1 MLEKA
6 GKNSGDNRRDNR
18 GLVLRMVATG
28 ACRTRRDLV
37 VRTGLSKMTISNIVG
52 EMIDGDV
59 LRESEVVCSEEPG
72 RNPVR
77 LRLSPEAP
85 KAAGVAFLPGRCE
98 SVLCG
103 LDLRVFRRA
112 GTDLPKDAPEA
123 VRRETALRLLDKMLS
138 GMAGVRAIGLAADLP
153 WRPGGEQMCPSE
165 SVRPAVRE
173 RYGLPVF
180 LEDTCQSALLVE
192 SLFGRA
198 RNCRDVLFVS
208 LGDRVGSAVL
218 SGGQLCRGR
227 GRTAPGAGP
236 CHHLRRWPSLPVRR
250 PWLPG
255 AVRSFAGGAE
265 KTVSSNG
272 TGGFLRRFLP
282 DNRQRGSRPG
292 VPGDRGLSGC
302 GDRQRPESAEQ
313 RTGVAGRRRTLLDR
327 PARGGS
333 GIRHR
338 PPAPSGWGR
347 QSPGEKAA
355 LPGGGSAS
363 GGGLRRDRPDL
374 LGGATS
380 SKRVIS
386 RGGLPQYR
394 KSHKKYIF
402 LL

>member
-138 GMAGVRAIGLAADLP
+138 GTAGVRAIGLAADLLQ
-153 WRPGGEQMCPSE
+153 RPGGEQMCPSE

-227 GRTAPGAGP
+227 GG
-236 CHHLRRWPSLPVRR
+236 R
-250 PWLPG
+250 PLG
-255 AVRSFAGGAE
+255 LGHVTICAGGRPCRC
-265 KTVSSNG
+265 
-272 TGGFLRRFLP
+272 GGRGCLELYDRSPEVLKNCIIERDWRLP
-282 DNRQRGSRPG
+282 TPI
-292 VPGDRGLSGC
+292 
-302 GDRQRPESAEQ
+302 SA
-313 RTGVAGRRRTLLDR
+313 G
-327 PARGGS
+327 
-333 GIRHR
+333 
-338 PPAPSGWGR
+338 
-347 QSPGEKAA
+347 
-355 LPGGGSAS
+355 
-363 GGGLRRDRPDL
+363 
-374 LGGATS
+374 
-380 SKRVIS
+380 
-386 RGGLPQYR
+386 
-394 KSHKKYIF
+394 
-402 LL
+402 

>member
-138 GMAGVRAIGLAADLP
+138 GMAGVRAIGLAADLLQ
-153 WRPGGEQMCPSE
+153 RPGGEQMSPSE

-227 GRTAPGAGP
+227 GGRPLGLGHVTICAGGRP
-236 CHHLRRWPSLPVRR
+236 CRCGGRGCLELY
-250 PWLPG
+250 
-255 AVRSFAGGAE
+255 VRS
-265 KTVSSNG
+265 
-272 TGGFLRRFLP
+272 
-282 DNRQRGSRPG
+282 
-292 VPGDRGLSGC
+292 
-302 GDRQRPESAEQ
+302 PEVLKKLYH
-313 RTGVAGRRRTLLDR
+313 RTGLEASYADFCRIT
-327 PARGGS
+327 GS
-333 GIRHR
+333 GEVDRVFR
-338 PPAPSGWGR
+338 
-347 QSPGEKAA
+347 ETVDFLAA
-355 LPGGGSAS
+355 GIASALNLLNS
-363 GGGLRRDRPDL
+363 ELVL
-374 LGGATS
+374 LGGDGLCWTDRHVADLES
-380 SKRVIS
+380 AIARLRPADGGGRVLV
-386 RGGLPQYR
+386 RKPRFLGEGALLGAACGGIARIFSGELPLQNG
-394 KSHKKYIF
+394 
-402 LL
+402 

>member
-138 GMAGVRAIGLAADLP
+138 GTAGVRAIGLAADLP

-227 GRTAPGAGP
+227 GGRPLGLGHVTICAGGRP
-236 CHHLRRWPSLPVRR
+236 CRCGGRGCLELY
-250 PWLPG
+250 
-255 AVRSFAGGAE
+255 VRSPE
-265 KTVSSNG
+265 VLKKLYHR
-272 TGGFLRRFLP
+272 TGLEASYADFCRIT
-282 DNRQRGSRPG
+282 GSG
-292 VPGDRGLSGC
+292 EVDRVC
-302 GDRQRPESAEQ
+302 RDRQRPESAEQ

-333 GIRHR
+333 GIRHC

>member
-1 MLEKA
+1 MQRGA
-6 GKNSGDNRRDNR
+6 G
-18 GLVLRMVATG
+18 A
-28 ACRTRRDLV
+28 
-37 VRTGLSKMTISNIVG
+37 
-52 EMIDGDV
+52 
-59 LRESEVVCSEEPG
+59 EP
-72 RNPVR
+72 RAR

-138 GMAGVRAIGLAADLP
+138 GTAGVRAIGLAADLP

-227 GRTAPGAGP
+227 GGRPLGLGHVTICAGGRP
-236 CHHLRRWPSLPVRR
+236 CRCGGRGCLELY
-250 PWLPG
+250 
-255 AVRSFAGGAE
+255 VRS
-265 KTVSSNG
+265 
-272 TGGFLRRFLP
+272 
-282 DNRQRGSRPG
+282 
-292 VPGDRGLSGC
+292 
-302 GDRQRPESAEQ
+302 PEVLKKLYH
-313 RTGVAGRRRTLLDR
+313 RTGLEASYADFCRIT
-327 PARGGS
+327 GS
-333 GIRHR
+333 GEVDRVFR
-338 PPAPSGWGR
+338 
-347 QSPGEKAA
+347 ETVDFLAA
-355 LPGGGSAS
+355 GIASALNLLNS
-363 GGGLRRDRPDL
+363 ELVL
-374 LGGATS
+374 LGGDGLCWTDRHVADLES
-380 SKRVIS
+380 AIARLRPADGGGRVLV
-386 RGGLPQYR
+386 RKPRFLGEGALLGAACGGIARIFSGELPLQNG
-394 KSHKKYIF
+394 
-402 LL
+402 

>member
-1 MLEKA
+1 MMSYTAPPGGGAVFLDGPLGASYSKQMKNAGGELRHGRFDRHRGKGQVMLEKA

-112 GTDLPKDAPEA
+112 GTDLPKDAPD
-123 VRRETALRLLDKMLS
+123 LLQ
-138 GMAGVRAIGLAADLP
+138 
-153 WRPGGEQMCPSE
+153 RPGGEQMCPSE

-227 GRTAPGAGP
+227 GGRPLGLGHVTICAGGRP
-236 CHHLRRWPSLPVRR
+236 CRCGGRGCLELY
-250 PWLPG
+250 
-255 AVRSFAGGAE
+255 VRS
-265 KTVSSNG
+265 
-272 TGGFLRRFLP
+272 
-282 DNRQRGSRPG
+282 
-292 VPGDRGLSGC
+292 
-302 GDRQRPESAEQ
+302 PEVLKKLYH
-313 RTGVAGRRRTLLDR
+313 RTGLEASYADFCRIT
-327 PARGGS
+327 GS
-333 GIRHR
+333 GEVDRVFR
-338 PPAPSGWGR
+338 
-347 QSPGEKAA
+347 ETVDFLAA
-355 LPGGGSAS
+355 GIASALNLLNS
-363 GGGLRRDRPDL
+363 ELVL
-374 LGGATS
+374 LGGDGLCWTDRHVADLES
-380 SKRVIS
+380 AIARLRPADGGGRVLV
-386 RGGLPQYR
+386 RKPRFLGEGALLGAACGGIARIFSGELPLQNG
-394 KSHKKYIF
+394 
-402 LL
+402 

>member
-138 GMAGVRAIGLAADLP
+138 GTAGVRAIGLAADLLQ
-153 WRPGGEQMCPSE
+153 RPGGEQMSPSE

-208 LGDRVGSAVL
+208 LGTGWAARSSAA
-218 SGGQLCRGR
+218 GNC
-227 GRTAPGAGP
+227 AGAGEDGP
-236 CHHLRRWPSLPVRR
+236 WGWAMSPSAPVAVPAGAAAVAAWSCTFVRR
-250 PWLPG
+250 
-255 AVRSFAGGAE
+255 R
-265 KTVSSNG
+265 
-272 TGGFLRRFLP
+272 
-282 DNRQRGSRPG
+282 
-292 VPGDRGLSGC
+292 C
-302 GDRQRPESAEQ
+302 
-313 RTGVAGRRRTLLDR
+313 
-327 PARGGS
+327 
-333 GIRHR
+333 
-338 PPAPSGWGR
+338 
-347 QSPGEKAA
+347 
-355 LPGGGSAS
+355 
-363 GGGLRRDRPDL
+363 
-374 LGGATS
+374 
-380 SKRVIS
+380 
-386 RGGLPQYR
+386 
-394 KSHKKYIF
+394 
-402 LL
+402 

>member
-138 GMAGVRAIGLAADLP
+138 GTAGVRAIGLAADLP

-227 GRTAPGAGP
+227 GGRPLGLGHDPVYFPAAGYP
-236 CHHLRRWPSLPVRR
+236 AEIGVGSLQSRSMIQFFQHLRRTNVQLQAATAAAPAGTAT
-250 PWLPG
+250 G
-255 AVRSFAGGAE
+255 ADGVFRETVDFLAAGIA
-265 KTVSSNG
+265 
-272 TGGFLRRFLP
+272 
-282 DNRQRGSRPG
+282 
-292 VPGDRGLSGC
+292 
-302 GDRQRPESAEQ
+302 SALN
-313 RTGVAGRRRTLLDR
+313 LLN
-327 PARGGS
+327 S
-333 GIRHR
+333 
-338 PPAPSGWGR
+338 
-347 QSPGEKAA
+347 E
-355 LPGGGSAS
+355 LV
-363 GGGLRRDRPDL
+363 L
-374 LGGATS
+374 LGGDGLCWTDRHVADLES
-380 SKRVIS
+380 AIARLRPADGGGRVLV
-386 RGGLPQYR
+386 RKPRFLGEGALLGAACGGIARIFSGELPLQNG
-394 KSHKKYIF
+394 
-402 LL
+402 

>member
-123 VRRETALRLLDKMLS
+123 VRAGDRSQAVGQDAVRDGWCTGHRL
-138 GMAGVRAIGLAADLP
+138 GGGPALAARRGAD
-153 WRPGGEQMCPSE
+153 
-165 SVRPAVRE
+165 
-173 RYGLPVF
+173 
-180 LEDTCQSALLVE
+180 
-192 SLFGRA
+192 
-198 RNCRDVLFVS
+198 VS
-208 LGDRVGSAVL
+208 LGIRASGSPGAVRPPGIPGGHL
-218 SGGQLCRGR
+218 PERSAGGEPVRQGPELPGRAVCQPGGPGGQRGPQR
-227 GRTAPGAGP
+227 RATVQGPGRTAPGAGP

-282 DNRQRGSRPG
+282 DNRQRGSQTGCSGRPWTFW
-292 VPGDRGLSGC
+292 L
-302 GDRQRPESAEQ
+302 Q
-313 RTGVAGRRRTLLDR
+313 
-327 PARGGS
+327 GS
-333 GIRHR
+333 
-338 PPAPSGWGR
+338 PAP
-347 QSPGEKAA
+347 
-355 LPGGGSAS
+355 
-363 GGGLRRDRPDL
+363 
-374 LGGATS
+374 
-380 SKRVIS
+380 
-386 RGGLPQYR
+386 
-394 KSHKKYIF
+394 
-402 LL
+402 

>member
-1 MLEKA
+1 
-6 GKNSGDNRRDNR
+6 
-18 GLVLRMVATG
+18 MVATG

-138 GMAGVRAIGLAADLP
+138 GTAGVRAIGLAADLLQ
-153 WRPGGEQMCPSE
+153 RSGGEQMCPSE

-227 GRTAPGAGP
+227 GGRPLGLGHVTICAGGRP
-236 CHHLRRWPSLPVRR
+236 CRCGGRGCLELY
-250 PWLPG
+250 
-255 AVRSFAGGAE
+255 VRS
-265 KTVSSNG
+265 
-272 TGGFLRRFLP
+272 
-282 DNRQRGSRPG
+282 
-292 VPGDRGLSGC
+292 
-302 GDRQRPESAEQ
+302 PEVLKKLYH
-313 RTGVAGRRRTLLDR
+313 RTGLEASYADFCRIT
-327 PARGGS
+327 GS
-333 GIRHR
+333 GEVDRVFR
-338 PPAPSGWGR
+338 
-347 QSPGEKAA
+347 ETVDFLAA
-355 LPGGGSAS
+355 GIASALNLLNS
-363 GGGLRRDRPDL
+363 ELVL
-374 LGGATS
+374 LGGDGLCWTDRHVADLES
-380 SKRVIS
+380 AIVRLRPADGGGRVLV
-386 RGGLPQYR
+386 RKPRFLGEGVLLGAACGGIARIFSGELPLQNG
-394 KSHKKYIF
+394 
-402 LL
+402 

>member
-138 GMAGVRAIGLAADLP
+138 GTAGVRAIGLAADLLQ
-153 WRPGGEQMCPSE
+153 RPGGEQMSPSE

-208 LGDRVGSAVL
+208 ERDWRLPTPISA
-218 SGGQLCRGR
+218 G
-227 GRTAPGAGP
+227 
-236 CHHLRRWPSLPVRR
+236 
-250 PWLPG
+250 
-255 AVRSFAGGAE
+255 
-265 KTVSSNG
+265 
-272 TGGFLRRFLP
+272 
-282 DNRQRGSRPG
+282 
-292 VPGDRGLSGC
+292 
-302 GDRQRPESAEQ
+302 
-313 RTGVAGRRRTLLDR
+313 
-327 PARGGS
+327 
-333 GIRHR
+333 
-338 PPAPSGWGR
+338 
-347 QSPGEKAA
+347 
-355 LPGGGSAS
+355 
-363 GGGLRRDRPDL
+363 
-374 LGGATS
+374 
-380 SKRVIS
+380 
-386 RGGLPQYR
+386 
-394 KSHKKYIF
+394 
-402 LL
+402 

>member
-72 RNPVR
+72 RNPCASGSHPKRRRQRAWRSSRAVVR
-77 LRLSPEAP
+77 VFCAGWTSGYSGGLARTCRRTLRRRCGGRPLS
-85 KAAGVAFLPGRCE
+85 GCWTRCCPGRLVYGP
-98 SVLCG
+98 S
-103 LDLRVFRRA
+103 
-112 GTDLPKDAPEA
+112 
-123 VRRETALRLLDKMLS
+123 
-138 GMAGVRAIGLAADLP
+138 GLAADLP

-198 RNCRDVLFVS
+198 RNCPGRAVCQP
-208 LGDRVGSAVL
+208 GGRVGSAVL

-227 GRTAPGAGP
+227 GGRPLGLGHVTICAGGRP
-236 CHHLRRWPSLPVRR
+236 CRCGGRGCLELY
-250 PWLPG
+250 
-255 AVRSFAGGAE
+255 VRSPE
-265 KTVSSNG
+265 VLKKLYHR
-272 TGGFLRRFLP
+272 TGLEASYGRFLP

-302 GDRQRPESAEQ
+302 RDRQRPESAEQ

-327 PARGGS
+327 PGTWR
-333 GIRHR
+333 IWN
-338 PPAPSGWGR
+338 PPLPACAQRMG
-347 QSPGEKAA
+347 AA
-355 LPGGGSAS
+355 ESW
-363 GGGLRRDRPDL
+363 
-374 LGGATS
+374 
-380 SKRVIS
+380 
-386 RGGLPQYR
+386 
-394 KSHKKYIF
+394 
-402 LL
+402 

>member
-138 GMAGVRAIGLAADLP
+138 GTAGVRAIGLAADLP

-180 LEDTCQSALLVE
+180 LEDTCQSPQR
-192 SLFGRA
+192 RA
-198 RNCRDVLFVS
+198 TVQ
-208 LGDRVGSAVL
+208 GP
-218 SGGQLCRGR
+218 

-302 GDRQRPESAEQ
+302 RDRQRPESAEQ

>member
-138 GMAGVRAIGLAADLP
+138 GTAGVRAICAGGRPCRCGGRGCLELYVRSPEVLKKLYHRTGLEASYADFCRITGSGEVDRVFRETVDFLAA
-153 WRPGGEQMCPSE
+153 GI
-165 SVRPAVRE
+165 A
-173 RYGLPVF
+173 
-180 LEDTCQSALLVE
+180 SALNLLNSELV
-192 SLFGRA
+192 
-198 RNCRDVLFVS
+198 
-208 LGDRVGSAVL
+208 
-218 SGGQLCRGR
+218 
-227 GRTAPGAGP
+227 
-236 CHHLRRWPSLPVRR
+236 
-250 PWLPG
+250 
-255 AVRSFAGGAE
+255 
-265 KTVSSNG
+265 
-272 TGGFLRRFLP
+272 
-282 DNRQRGSRPG
+282 
-292 VPGDRGLSGC
+292 
-302 GDRQRPESAEQ
+302 
-313 RTGVAGRRRTLLDR
+313 
-327 PARGGS
+327 
-333 GIRHR
+333 
-338 PPAPSGWGR
+338 
-347 QSPGEKAA
+347 
-355 LPGGGSAS
+355 
-363 GGGLRRDRPDL
+363 L
-374 LGGATS
+374 LGGDGLCWTDRHVADLES
-380 SKRVIS
+380 AIARLRPADGGGRVLV
-386 RGGLPQYR
+386 RKPRFLGEGALLGAACGGIARIFSGELPLQNG
-394 KSHKKYIF
+394 
-402 LL
+402 

>member
-1 MLEKA
+1 
-6 GKNSGDNRRDNR
+6 
-18 GLVLRMVATG
+18 MVATG

-112 GTDLPKDAPEA
+112 GTDLPEDAPEA
-123 VRRETALRLLDKMLS
+123 VRREIALGLLDKMLC
-138 GMAGVRAIGLAADLP
+138 GTNGVQSIGLTADLP
-153 WRPGGEQMCPSE
+153 WWPGGDRMCIPE

-227 GRTAPGAGP
+227 GGRPWGWAMSPSAPVAVPAGAAAVAAWS
-236 CHHLRRWPSLPVRR
+236 CTFVRR
-250 PWLPG
+250 
-255 AVRSFAGGAE
+255 R
-265 KTVSSNG
+265 
-272 TGGFLRRFLP
+272 
-282 DNRQRGSRPG
+282 
-292 VPGDRGLSGC
+292 C
-302 GDRQRPESAEQ
+302 
-313 RTGVAGRRRTLLDR
+313 
-327 PARGGS
+327 
-333 GIRHR
+333 
-338 PPAPSGWGR
+338 
-347 QSPGEKAA
+347 
-355 LPGGGSAS
+355 
-363 GGGLRRDRPDL
+363 
-374 LGGATS
+374 
-380 SKRVIS
+380 
-386 RGGLPQYR
+386 
-394 KSHKKYIF
+394 
-402 LL
+402 

>member
-138 GMAGVRAIGLAADLP
+138 GTAGVRAIGLAADLP

-198 RNCRDVLFVS
+198 RNCPGR
-208 LGDRVGSAVL
+208 AVCQPGGP
-218 SGGQLCRGR
+218 GGQRGPQR
-227 GRTAPGAGP
+227 RATVQGPGRTAPGAGP

-272 TGGFLRRFLP
+272 TGGFLRP
-282 DNRQRGSRPG
+282 I
-292 VPGDRGLSGC
+292 
-302 GDRQRPESAEQ
+302 SA
-313 RTGVAGRRRTLLDR
+313 G
-327 PARGGS
+327 
-333 GIRHR
+333 
-338 PPAPSGWGR
+338 
-347 QSPGEKAA
+347 
-355 LPGGGSAS
+355 
-363 GGGLRRDRPDL
+363 
-374 LGGATS
+374 
-380 SKRVIS
+380 
-386 RGGLPQYR
+386 
-394 KSHKKYIF
+394 
-402 LL
+402 

>member
-138 GMAGVRAIGLAADLP
+138 GTCCLSAWGTGWAARSSAAG
-153 WRPGGEQMCPSE
+153 
-165 SVRPAVRE
+165 
-173 RYGLPVF
+173 
-180 LEDTCQSALLVE
+180 
-192 SLFGRA
+192 
-198 RNCRDVLFVS
+198 NC
-208 LGDRVGSAVL
+208 A
-218 SGGQLCRGR
+218 
-227 GRTAPGAGP
+227 GAGEDGP
-236 CHHLRRWPSLPVRR
+236 WGWAMSPSAPVAVPAGAAAVAAWSCTFVRR
-250 PWLPG
+250 
-255 AVRSFAGGAE
+255 R
-265 KTVSSNG
+265 
-272 TGGFLRRFLP
+272 
-282 DNRQRGSRPG
+282 
-292 VPGDRGLSGC
+292 C
-302 GDRQRPESAEQ
+302 
-313 RTGVAGRRRTLLDR
+313 
-327 PARGGS
+327 
-333 GIRHR
+333 
-338 PPAPSGWGR
+338 
-347 QSPGEKAA
+347 
-355 LPGGGSAS
+355 
-363 GGGLRRDRPDL
+363 
-374 LGGATS
+374 
-380 SKRVIS
+380 
-386 RGGLPQYR
+386 
-394 KSHKKYIF
+394 
-402 LL
+402 

>member
-1 MLEKA
+1 
-6 GKNSGDNRRDNR
+6 
-18 GLVLRMVATG
+18 MVATG

-138 GMAGVRAIGLAADLP
+138 GTAGVRAIGLAADLP

-227 GRTAPGAGP
+227 GGRPLGLGHVTICAGGRP
-236 CHHLRRWPSLPVRR
+236 CRCGGRGCLELY
-250 PWLPG
+250 
-255 AVRSFAGGAE
+255 VRSPEVLKKA
-265 KTVSSNG
+265 VSSNG

-302 GDRQRPESAEQ
+302 RDRQRPESADSEL
-313 RTGVAGRRRTLLDR
+313 V
-327 PARGGS
+327 
-333 GIRHR
+333 
-338 PPAPSGWGR
+338 
-347 QSPGEKAA
+347 
-355 LPGGGSAS
+355 
-363 GGGLRRDRPDL
+363 L
-374 LGGATS
+374 LGGDGLCWTDRHVADLES
-380 SKRVIS
+380 AIARLRPADGGGRVLV
-386 RGGLPQYR
+386 RKPRFLGEGALLGAACGGIARIFSGELPLQNG
-394 KSHKKYIF
+394 
-402 LL
+402 

>member
-112 GTDLPKDAPEA
+112 GTDLPEDAPEA
-123 VRRETALRLLDKMLS
+123 VRRETALGLLDKMLS
-138 GMAGVRAIGLAADLP
+138 GTAGVRAIGLTADLP
-153 WRPGGEQMCPSE
+153 RRPGGEQMCPSE

-227 GRTAPGAGP
+227 GGRPLGLGHVTICAGGRP
-236 CHHLRRWPSLPVRR
+236 CRCGGRGCLELY
-250 PWLPG
+250 
-255 AVRSFAGGAE
+255 VRS
-265 KTVSSNG
+265 
-272 TGGFLRRFLP
+272 
-282 DNRQRGSRPG
+282 
-292 VPGDRGLSGC
+292 
-302 GDRQRPESAEQ
+302 PEVLKKLYH
-313 RTGVAGRRRTLLDR
+313 RTGLEASYADFCRIT
-327 PARGGS
+327 GS
-333 GIRHR
+333 GEVDRVFR
-338 PPAPSGWGR
+338 
-347 QSPGEKAA
+347 ETVDFLAA
-355 LPGGGSAS
+355 GIASALNLLNS
-363 GGGLRRDRPDL
+363 ELVL
-374 LGGATS
+374 LGGDGLCWTDRNVADLES
-380 SKRVIS
+380 AIVRLRPADGGGRVLV
-386 RGGLPQYR
+386 RKPRFLGEGALLGAACGGIARIFSGELPLQNG
-394 KSHKKYIF
+394 
-402 LL
+402 

>member
-112 GTDLPKDAPEA
+112 GTDLPEDAPEA
-123 VRRETALRLLDKMLS
+123 VRREIALGLLDKMLC
-138 GMAGVRAIGLAADLP
+138 GTNGVQSIGLTADLP
-153 WRPGGEQMCPSE
+153 WWPGGDRMCIPE

-227 GRTAPGAGP
+227 GGRPLGLGHVTICAGGRG
-236 CHHLRRWPSLPVRR
+236 CLELY
-250 PWLPG
+250 
-255 AVRSFAGGAE
+255 VRS
-265 KTVSSNG
+265 
-272 TGGFLRRFLP
+272 
-282 DNRQRGSRPG
+282 
-292 VPGDRGLSGC
+292 
-302 GDRQRPESAEQ
+302 PEVLKKLYH
-313 RTGVAGRRRTLLDR
+313 RTGLEASYADFCRIT
-327 PARGGS
+327 GS
-333 GIRHR
+333 GEVDRVFR
-338 PPAPSGWGR
+338 
-347 QSPGEKAA
+347 ETVDFLAA
-355 LPGGGSAS
+355 GIASALNLLNS
-363 GGGLRRDRPDL
+363 ELVL
-374 LGGATS
+374 LGGDGLCWTDRHVADLES
-380 SKRVIS
+380 AIARLRPADGGGRVLV
-386 RGGLPQYR
+386 RKPRFLGEGALLGAACGGIARIFSGELPLQNG
-394 KSHKKYIF
+394 
-402 LL
+402 

>member
-138 GMAGVRAIGLAADLP
+138 GTAGVRAIGLAADLP

-227 GRTAPGAGP
+227 GG
-236 CHHLRRWPSLPVRR
+236 R
-250 PWLPG
+250 PLG
-255 AVRSFAGGAE
+255 LGHVTICAGGRPCRCGGRE
-265 KTVSSNG
+265 TVD
-272 TGGFLRRFLP
+272 FLAA
-282 DNRQRGSRPG
+282 GIA
-292 VPGDRGLSGC
+292 
-302 GDRQRPESAEQ
+302 SALN
-313 RTGVAGRRRTLLDR
+313 LLN
-327 PARGGS
+327 S
-333 GIRHR
+333 
-338 PPAPSGWGR
+338 
-347 QSPGEKAA
+347 E
-355 LPGGGSAS
+355 LV
-363 GGGLRRDRPDL
+363 L
-374 LGGATS
+374 LGGDGLCWTDRHVADLES
-380 SKRVIS
+380 AIARLRPADGGGRVLV
-386 RGGLPQYR
+386 RKPRFLGEGALLGAACGGIARIFSGELPLQNG
-394 KSHKKYIF
+394 
-402 LL
+402 